1 MQNAPATSART
12 NADSIDVAERARVA
26 VLALTDRVGYP
37 HRGIASRLGVL
48 LRDLVT
54 LRMLGVNEAEIRLV
68 ATCVDGVID
77 DLYHPLCPQAE
88 QILARLESDAD
99 RAEDGVSDLRLIEG
113 DTGRL
118 LNDHARRLDAQAT
131 ASRALARSLRAKAR
145 ALAEGHGVARDV
157 ARVRLGLSVEQAS

>member
-1 MQNAPATSART
+1 MQTAPATSPRT

-26 VLALTDRVGYP
+26 VLALTERIGHP
-37 HRGIASRLGVL
+37 HRGIAARLAVL
-48 LRDLVT
+48 LRDIVT
-54 LRMLGVNEAEIRLV
+54 LRTLGVNETEIRLV

-77 DLYHPLCPQAE
+77 DLYHPLCPQAD

-131 ASRALARSLRAKAR
+131 SSRALARSLRAKAR
-145 ALAEGHGVARDV
+145 VMAEGRDIS
-157 ARVRLGLSVEQAS
+157 RVRLGLSAEQAS